1 MGVTVLSFAGTA
13 VAAREMSDHLSVLQ
27 MMFLRS
33 VIGFLVLLPWVL
45 RYHAYRTSRPGLH
58 LARNMAHFGGQFG
71 WTMGVVLMPL
81 ADVFALEFTTP
92 IWVALL
98 AVPFLGERITRSRAV
113 AVVGGFI
120 GVLVI
125 LRPGFDEFDPA
136 SIYVLSAAICFAA
149 SVIMVKKMTRTESA
163 LTVLFY
169 MCIVQMPLGGVLSA
183 GAWVNPSI
191 ADWPWLL
198 IFGVGSLTAHL
209 GMVKAF
215 THADA
220 TTMIPIDFLRV
231 PLIALVGFLA
241 YQDPVSAATLLGAA
255 IVFGSNYYNIRV
267 EAQPRLKAPRHRQ

>member
-13 VAAREMSDHLSVLQ
+13 VAAREMSDHLGVLQ

-33 VIGFLVLLPWVL
+33 VIGCLVLLPWVL
-45 RYHAYRTSRPGLH
+45 KYHAYRTSRPGLH
-58 LARNMAHFGGQFG
+58 LARNLAHFGGQFG

-81 ADVFALEFTTP
+81 AEVFALEFTTP

-113 AVVGGFI
+113 AVIGGFV

-125 LRPGFDEFDPA
+125 LRPGVEAFDPA
-136 SIYVLSAAICFAA
+136 AFYVLSAAVCFAV

-169 MCIVQMPLGGVLSA
+169 MCIVQMPLGGLLSV
-183 GAWVNPSI
+183 GDWVNPPI
-191 ADWPWLL
+191 TDWPWLL

-215 THADA
+215 AYADA

-231 PLIALVGFLA
+231 PLIALVGFLV
-241 YQDPVSAATLLGAA
+241 YHEPVSAATLVGAA
-255 IVFGSNYYNIRV
+255 IVFGSNYYNIRF
-267 EAQPRLKAPRHRQ
+267 EARSRLKASHHRP